1 MLGDIANGLQLSA
14 FEALKVK
21 AADRSA
27 AAGSSPEAKADKQR
41 RKSSTRRKLNG
52 SRHAE
57 AHIRAAHATLQHPAF
72 QRWMAQHP
80 EAIARRFLAARQFT
94 AEEIAQIERLFQAQS
109 QRFTSSAVNGLIISE
124 GGLAEFRK
132 TALASSPAV
141 DAPGSPPASSS
152 ASSPVDKVA
161 ADKVATD
168 LGLSLDEA
176 AGATASAGSAGSLTR
191 QRSLPSE
198 ADDDGHRLKRSTRSM
213 MSSKGPEP

>member
-72 QRWMAQHP
+72 QRWVAQHP

-94 AEEIAQIERLFQAQS
+94 AQEIAQIERLFQAQS

-161 ADKVATD
+161 AD

-176 AGATASAGSAGSLTR
+176 AGATSSAGSAGSLTR